1 GGFLNPYLGRIF
13 ELLVLRPQYAN
24 NSGSKLKLKADAV
37 RKLVTEKVPV
47 RLSLP
52 PLLKIYSE
60 AIKFGD
66 SSLSIT
72 FQMLGNFISTMDRSS
87 ISAYYLNIFDM
98 CLLALDLRRQ
108 HPASITNTTAVEKD
122 VINAMVVLTMKL
134 TENMFKPLF
143 IRSLFV
149 PYFKYILN
157 GLVRHLTDEV
167 VISGPTRKKAKL
179 MDPETSKSQVD
190 STLSVGKWHVRAL
203 V

>member
-1 GGFLNPYLGRIF
+1 MLTGLLDLNS
-13 ELLVLRPQYAN
+13 LLMTCVLYILFYQ
-24 NSGSKLKLKADAV
+24 
-37 RKLVTEKVPV
+37 V

-108 HPASITNTTAVEKD
+108 HPASIKSITAVEKD

-143 IRSLFV
+143 IRCVEWSEYVDQSQDLEHANI
-149 PYFKYILN
+149 Y
-157 GLVRHLTDEV
+157 RA
-167 VISGPTRKKAKL
+167 ISFFNLIQKL
-179 MDPETSKSQVD
+179 VD
-190 STLSVGKWHVRAL
+190 SHRWVETYYFNFFTRTSYVSYRVNSNIHVFL
-203 V
+203 KSKKG